1 MKKLLGLFLA
11 AMFAISVA
19 GCGAADSGK
28 IIVGLDDKFPPMGF
42 RDEDG
47 ELVGFDIDMARA
59 ASEKMG
65 VEMEFQ
71 PIDWSAKE
79 LELSQGKVDMLWN
92 GYTIT
97 EDRKKQVLFTDP
109 YLENKQVIVVVADSG
124 IASKAD
130 LAGKIVTLQKD
141 SSAMDA
147 LSADEATKNSLAE
160 IVELEDNIMAFQDLA
175 IGRTDAVVIDE
186 VVAKYYISQNSANF
200 ILLEENFGDEEYGVG
215 VRLDDQALLDE
226 LQTAL
231 DEMNADGTAAEISER
246 WFGDDI
252 VIK

>member
-1 MKKLLGLFLA
+1 MKKLWVLLCAALLA
-11 AMFAISVA
+11 FSFA
-19 GCGAADSGK
+19 GCAGGGSEK

-42 RDEDG
+42 RDENG

-59 ASEKMG
+59 AGEKMG

-71 PIDWSAKE
+71 PINWSAKE
-79 LELSQGKVDMLWN
+79 LELSAKKVDLLWN

-97 EDRKKQVLFTDP
+97 EERKQQVLFTKP
-109 YLENKQVIVVVADSG
+109 YLENKQVIVVAADAG
-124 IASKAD
+124 ITTKAD

-160 IVELEDNIMAFQDLA
+160 VVELEDNIMAFQDLA
-175 IGRTDAVVIDE
+175 IGRTNAVVIDE
-186 VVAKYYISQNSANF
+186 VVAKYYLEQNETNF
-200 ILLEENFGDEEYGVG
+200 ILLEDNFGDEQYGVG
-215 VRLDDQALLDE
+215 VRLDDKELLDK
-226 LQTAL
+226 LQKAL
-231 DEMNADGTAAEISER
+231 DEMNEDGTAKRISEQ